1 MRSGVQGLSAGVLG
15 VVAALCVAG
24 LASGQTAITYQGEL
38 ASGGSPVTGLYD
50 LRFTLFDDAMT
61 GNQVGAT
68 LCADDVSVQGGRF
81 TVALDFGAV
90 YSAPRYLQI
99 GVRPDSGVGCA
110 DATGMTMLAGR
121 QPLTP
126 APSALHATT
135 AGDAATLGG
144 QTGVYY
150 RDAANLTGTVSD
162 ALLSSNIPRLNFAGT
177 FTAIPSFNG
186 GTSGSSAPFTVDST
200 FRVTNLN
207 ADLLDGLDST
217 AFAAASHTHD
227 ASAITAGT
235 LADARL
241 SANIGRLSGNQT
253 WTGSNTFMGNNA
265 FAGDGSGLTN
275 LNAGQ
280 IVTGQVAD
288 SRLPSTLARLAVAN
302 TFTADQTVSVSGQF
316 PLTVTSSS
324 TGGTWFR
331 VANTSA
337 GGRSW
342 TALATGSGN
351 SEGAGK
357 LLVRDN
363 TAGAVRLS
371 LDTAGALG
379 LGTSTP
385 AGRLDVTGVDPR
397 IAIRNT
403 NDPGGGYVQQTFGSL
418 QLGLY
423 NPGAS
428 AWNVVPAG
436 GFRALFGAEST
447 GRVGSLTNT
456 TISPTFRNLLDDGS
470 GNASVQGN
478 LTANNMPAI
487 KVVTGTA
494 SGNLTRNSVTL
505 IESIPVTIPASGYLR
520 ISARCRVHVSA
531 YEFYTSVAT
540 LELKETTSGEVT
552 VKQSVLGISDG
563 TATPSGASLR
573 GDVAIEYVVPVTAG
587 TRTYKLRLLHDSP
600 SSGNSA
606 FNGASYSDPEV
617 TMTYFPAGL

>member
-1 MRSGVQGLSAGVLG
+1 MRATIHGGAVVGVP
-15 VVAALCVAG
+15 AALSLGAR
-24 LASGQTAITYQGEL
+24 APGQTAITYQGEL
-38 ASGGSPVTGLYD
+38 SSGGSVATGLFD
-50 LRFTLFDDAMT
+50 LRFTLFDDATT

-68 LCADDVSVQGGRF
+68 LCADNVSVEGGRF

-90 YSAPRYLQI
+90 YAAPRFLQI
-99 GVRPDSGVGCA
+99 AVRPDTGLGCA
-110 DATGMTMLAGR
+110 DQTGLTVLGGR

-126 APSALHATT
+126 APSALYA
-135 AGDAATLGG
+135 AASADAATLGG
-144 QTGVYY
+144 QPGLYY
-150 RDAANLTGTVSD
+150 RNASNLTGTVSD
-162 ALLSSNIPRLNFAGT
+162 GLLSSNIPRLNFTST

-186 GTSGSSAPFTVDST
+186 GTSGSTAPFTVDST

-207 ADLLDGLDST
+207 TDLLDGLDST

-227 ASAITAGT
+227 AGAVSSGT
-235 LADARL
+235 LPDARL
-241 SANIGRLSGNQT
+241 STNIPRLAGTQT
-253 WTGSNTFMGNNA
+253 WTGSNSFTGSNTFSGNGA
-265 FAGDGSGLTN
+265 GLTN
-275 LNAGQ
+275 LNATQ

-288 SRLPSTLARLAVAN
+288 SRLPATLARLAVAN
-302 TFTADQTVSVSGQF
+302 TFTADQAVSVAGQF
-316 PLTVTSSS
+316 PLTVSGSS
-324 TGGTWFR
+324 TGGTWFQ

-342 TALATGSGN
+342 TLLAAGSGN

-363 TAGAVRLS
+363 SAGAVRLT
-371 LDTAGALG
+371 LDTTGALG
-379 LGTSTP
+379 VGTSTP

-403 NDPGGGYVQQTFGSL
+403 NDPGGGYVQQTFGTL

-428 AWNVVPAG
+428 AWGVVPAG
-436 GFRALFGAEST
+436 GFRAMFGAENT

-456 TISPTFRNLLDDGS
+456 TISPTFRNLLDDGG

-494 SGNLTRNSVTL
+494 SGTVSRNGVTL

-520 ISARCRVHVSA
+520 ISARCRVFVNA
-531 YEFYTSVAT
+531 YDFYTSSAI
-540 LELKETTSGEVT
+540 LELKETTAGEVT
-552 VKQSVLGISDG
+552 LRQSVLGIGDG
-563 TATPSGASLR
+563 TPTPSGATLR
-573 GDVAIEYVVPVTAG
+573 GEVTIEHVVPVSAG
-587 TRTYKLRLLHDSP
+587 TRTYKLRLLHESV
-600 SSGNSA
+600 SSGNNGP
-606 FNGASYSDPEV
+606 NGASYSDPEV